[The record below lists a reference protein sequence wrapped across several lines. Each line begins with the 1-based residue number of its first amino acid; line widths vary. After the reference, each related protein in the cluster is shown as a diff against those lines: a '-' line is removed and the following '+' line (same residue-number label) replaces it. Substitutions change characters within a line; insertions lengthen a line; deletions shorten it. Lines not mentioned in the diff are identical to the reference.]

1 MKSNI
6 QVVGNISHEFEEN
19 ILNNTALQEL
29 VDRFVKA
36 FIPLPKTPFVI
47 TINKDQPTTVTEI
60 GQTTPAIV
68 IGCYHSDLPEYFFT
82 NFVGVKHH
90 SNWIIEMVAAIVSM
104 TTKGGC
110 WFSQQPH
117 YFICKT
123 EEMDEDECRVKTKS
137 IHTTL
142 LEQDVFS
149 QLHFA
154 GHSLMK
160 RIEGDFLENV
170 YYEKTI
176 FSTTEAIRYTSVKFK
191 LINSSFSEIRKNIK
205 DFNKELFRA
214 FRIANTRCLNGFSIR
229 LTQSED
235 NVLTLSESA
244 DYNSLNIH
252 LFNQRALRDLQNDK
266 YRHMRIG
273 FDVPLL

>member
-6 QVVGNISHEFEEN
+6 QVVGNISHEFENN
-19 ILNNTALQEL
+19 ILNNVALQEL

-47 TINKDQPTTVTEI
+47 TINKDQPTTVAEI

-117 YFICKT
+117 YLIQTF
-123 EEMDEDECRVKTKS
+123 DYEDEYKVESKN

-154 GHSLMK
+154 GHTLMK
-160 RIEGDFLENV
+160 RIEGNLLENV

-176 FSTTEAIRYTSVKFK
+176 FSTSEAIRYTEVKFK
-191 LINSSFSEIRKNIK
+191 LINSSFSDIRKNIK
-205 DFNKELFRA
+205 DFDKELVDA
-214 FRIANTRCLNGFSIR
+214 FRIANTSCLNGFSIR

-235 NVLTLSESA
+235 NVLALSESA
-244 DYNSLNIH
+244 DYNSLNIQ
-252 LFNQRALRDLQNDK
+252 LFNQRSLRDLQNDK

>member
-6 QVVGNISHEFEEN
+6 QVVGNISHQFEDN
-19 ILNNTALQEL
+19 ILNNVALQEL

-47 TINKDQPTTVTEI
+47 TINKDQPTAVTEI

-68 IGCYHSDLPEYFFT
+68 IGCYHNDLPEYFFT

-117 YFICKT
+117 YFIRKT
-123 EEMDEDECRVKTKS
+123 EAMDEDECRVKTKN

-142 LEQDVFS
+142 LEQDVLS

-154 GHSLMK
+154 GHTLMK
-160 RIEGDFLENV
+160 RIEGNLLENV
-170 YYEKTI
+170 YYEKPI
-176 FSTTEAIRYTSVKFK
+176 LSTTEAIRYTEVKFK

-205 DFNKELFRA
+205 DFDKELFRA
-214 FRIANTRCLNGFSIR
+214 FRIANACSLAGFSIR

-252 LFNQRALRDLQNDK
+252 LFNQRSLRDLQADK
-266 YRHMRIG
+266 YRHIRIG
-273 FDVPLL
+273 FDVPLS

>member
-6 QVVGNISHEFEEN
+6 QVVGNMSQEFEDN
-19 ILNNTALQEL
+19 ILNNKALQQL
-29 VDRFVKA
+29 VDNFVKA
-36 FIPLPKTPFVI
+36 FVPLPKTPFII
-47 TINKDQPTTVTEI
+47 TVNKDQLTTVAGF

-104 TTKGGC
+104 TTKGSC
-110 WFSQQPH
+110 WFSQQSYH
-117 YFICKT
+117 LIQTFDY
-123 EEMDEDECRVKTKS
+123 EDEDKVKSKN
-137 IHTTL
+137 IHTTRL
-142 LEQDVFS
+142 VQNVYS

-154 GHSLMK
+154 GHTLMK
-160 RIEGDFLENV
+160 RIEGNLLENV

-176 FSTTEAIRYTSVKFK
+176 LSTTEAIRYTEVKFE
-191 LINSSFSEIRKNIK
+191 LIDSSFSDIRKNIK
-205 DFNKELFRA
+205 DFDKELVDA
-214 FRIANTRCLNGFSIR
+214 FRIANTCCLNGFSIR

-244 DYNSLNIH
+244 DYNSLNIQ
-252 LFNQRALRDLQNDK
+252 LFNQRSLRDLQNDK

>member
-6 QVVGNISHEFEEN
+6 QVVGNISHEFENN
-19 ILNNTALQEL
+19 ILNNKALQEL
-29 VDRFVKA
+29 VNSFINA
-36 FIPLPKTPFVI
+36 FIPSQKTPFVI
-47 TINKDQPTTVTEI
+47 TINKDQPTTVTEF

-82 NFVGVKHH
+82 NFVGVMHH
-90 SNWIIEMVAAIVSM
+90 SSWIIEMVAAIVSM

-110 WFSQQPH
+110 WFSQRPH
-117 YFICKT
+117 YFIPKLET
-123 EEMDEDECRVKTKS
+123 MDEDEFKVKAKNT
-137 IHTTL
+137 HTTL
-142 LEQDVFS
+142 LKQDVYS

-154 GHSLMK
+154 GHTLMK

-191 LINSSFSEIRKNIK
+191 LINSSFSDIRKNIK
-205 DFNKELFRA
+205 DFDKELFRA
-214 FRIANTRCLNGFSIR
+214 FRIANACSLGGFSIR

-244 DYNSLNIH
+244 DYNSLNIQ
-252 LFNQRALRDLQNDK
+252 LFNQRALRDLQADK
-266 YRHMRIG
+266 YRHIRIG